1 MGDMKIVLDTDV
13 IVAGFRSTT
22 GASRQILTCLD
33 AKHFE
38 ALANVSLMIEYEA
51 ILKRADNLDAVQ
63 LTSADIDRF
72 INALA
77 LKITPVKTFYLWRP
91 MLRDPDDEFVL
102 EAAVNGGADAI
113 VTFNI
118 KDFELARKMF
128 GLEIIKP
135 AEMLRRIKR
144 WQM

>member
-38 ALANVSLMIEYEA
+38 APANVSLMIEYEA